1 MRKNSL
7 TFCKYLEW
15 SWLSF
20 VSLTNTI
27 NLFGSLPSPWGPI
40 TFQNKTIWGWCVHH
54 VGICVQTKTTV
65 FKIYNSS
72 RGLCVPWGNLI
83 SPFSISTEGG
93 LKKFPILCQ
102 RRVLDSNSGET
113 SIGFFGCQQVLR
125 AQFPLH
131 HITLQQINIDWL
143 HNNIVWY
150 NKTLYYLRCYILSYY
165 IMI

>member
-1 MRKNSL
+1 MCIACWHMCPDK
-7 TFCKYLEW
+7 
-15 SWLSF
+15 
-20 VSLTNTI
+20 I
-27 NLFGSLPSPWGPI
+27 I
-40 TFQNKTIWGWCVHH
+40 
-54 VGICVQTKTTV
+54 V

-72 RGLCVPWGNLI
+72 RSLCVPWGNLI

-131 HITLQQINIDWL
+131 HHQIIIDWL
-143 HNNIVWY
+143 HNNIIWY
-150 NKTLYYLRCYILSYY
+150 EKTLYCYIYDTILWY
-165 IMI
+165 IIQWYNWILWMWTSSRSPNPTAAHNPHIKSWLIDCKRNEHF